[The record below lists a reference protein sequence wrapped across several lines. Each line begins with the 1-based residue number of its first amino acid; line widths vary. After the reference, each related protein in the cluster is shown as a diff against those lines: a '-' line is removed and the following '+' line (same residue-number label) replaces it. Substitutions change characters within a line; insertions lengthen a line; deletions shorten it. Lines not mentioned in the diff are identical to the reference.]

1 MSTYK
6 ALQMVVSFH
15 VIVGNWILG
24 PLLSL
29 VNPARSLQ
37 PKDLFIIINKY
48 IVAVF
53 RHTRKGHWISLQVV
67 VSHHVVAG
75 NWTQDL
81 QKSNQCPYLLSH
93 LTSPR
98 KDYFLLTTPMY
109 WSTLHCI
116 VELHL
121 SGLHKEKLTK
131 IFWWYNEASCCFL
144 GLWPVG
150 RVMSAETDKCGEAN
164 FRRTCDI
171 GRGINRTQE
180 TVRGAGDWADL
191 GLLVELAVQSLLVSC
206 LHWSS
211 PGVLH
216 GPSCWLK
223 LRLRSCCL
231 CWLCHCCW
239 FVFAIITL
247 LNWTAG
253 VSMKCLWVDWAASA
267 DLWIELQISWQC
279 RRDLLKNHF

>member
-1 MSTYK
+1 
-6 ALQMVVSFH
+6 MVLSNVFIWFAEILLWIHQFGFSFQYLKICNELIPH
-15 VIVGNWILG
+15 CWFYPVVF
-24 PLLSL
+24 PFCDLSL
-29 VNPARSLQ
+29 CVPDFPPCSEFFWA
-37 PKDLFIIINKY
+37 F
-48 IVAVF
+48 
-53 RHTRKGHWISLQVV
+53 
-67 VSHHVVAG
+67 VS
-75 NWTQDL
+75 
-81 QKSNQCPYLLSH
+81 
-93 LTSPR
+93 
-98 KDYFLLTTPMY
+98 
-109 WSTLHCI
+109 
-116 VELHL
+116 
-121 SGLHKEKLTK
+121 
-131 IFWWYNEASCCFL
+131 SCCFL